1 MADKTGYI
9 GRNPGDSSVI
19 IAKQTYAPT
28 GNQTVFTF
36 AAGYTVGY
44 LDVYLNGARLISITD
59 YSATD
64 GSTVTLTAAAINGD
78 VLEFVAYKAFNLGN
92 VTTAGGN
99 FSVGNDLTVG
109 GDINVT
115 GNSNITGNSN
125 VTGTYN
131 IGISSAG
138 DSIASEIK
146 TLNFIGAGNTLVHHA
161 STNTVDI
168 SIAGGG
174 GGGLGTAIGETS
186 PLDEVFKTANTF
198 GVGAGTSLTIEV
210 DDANCG
216 NIAFMKPGNVH
227 VGSGATFHIA
237 PNTTLVTN
245 VLGIFV

>member
-19 IAKQTYAPT
+19 IARQTYTPT
-28 GNQTVFTF
+28 GSQTDFTF
-36 AAGYTVGY
+36 ASGYTVGY
-44 LDVYLNGARLISITD
+44 LDVYINGARLVSPTD

-64 GSTVTLTAAAINGD
+64 GSTVTLSVAAINGD

-92 VTTAGGN
+92 ITDATGN
-99 FSVGNDLTVG
+99 LSVGQNLTVG
-109 GDINVT
+109 GDV
-115 GNSNITGNSN
+115 N

-146 TLNFIGAGNTLVHHA
+146 TLSFIGAGNTLVHHA

-174 GGGLGTAIGETS
+174 GGGLGTAIGETA
-186 PLDEVFKTANTF
+186 PLDQIFKTHQTLEI
-198 GVGAGTSLTIEV
+198 GAGTSVTVEMS
-210 DDANCG
+210 DPNCA
-216 NIAFMKPGNVH
+216 NIAFMKPGNVF
-227 VGSGATFHIA
+227 VGTGATFHIKTG
-237 PNTTLVTN
+237 TTLVTN

>member
-28 GNQTVFTF
+28 GNQTEF
-36 AAGYTVGY
+36 AFASGYTVGY
-44 LDVYLNGARLISITD
+44 LDVYLNGARLISPTD

-78 VLEFVAYKAFNLGN
+78 VVELVAYKAFNLGN
-92 VTTAGGN
+92 VTNAGGN
-99 FSVGNDLTVG
+99 FTVGNNLTVG
-109 GDINVT
+109 
-115 GNSNITGNSN
+115 
-125 VTGTYN
+125 GTYN

-138 DSIASEIK
+138 TSIASEIK
-146 TLNFIGAGNTLVHHA
+146 TLNFVGAGNTLVYDS

-174 GGGLGTAIGETS
+174 GGGIGTALGETS
-186 PLDEVFKTANTF
+186 PLDEVFKTAKTF
-198 GVGAGTSLTIEV
+198 AVGAGTSLTIDV

-216 NIAFMKPGNVH
+216 NIAFMKPGTVH
-227 VGSGATFHIA
+227 VAVGATFHIA
-237 PNTTLVTN
+237 PSTTLKTN
-245 VLGIFV
+245 VLGLFD

>member
-9 GRNPGDSSVI
+9 GRSPGDSSVI

-28 GNQTVFTF
+28 GNQTDF
-36 AAGYTVGY
+36 AFSAGYTVGY
-44 LDVYLNGARLISITD
+44 LDVYINGARLISPTD

-64 GSTVTLTAAAINGD
+64 GTNVILTTTAISGD
-78 VLEFVAYKAFNLGN
+78 VVELVAYKAFNLGN
-92 VTTAGGN
+92 VTNASSN
-99 FSVGNDLTVG
+99 FTVGNNLIVG
-109 GDINVT
+109 GDLNV
-115 GNSNITGNSN
+115 TGNSN

-146 TLNFIGAGNTLVHHA
+146 TLNFIGAGNTLVYHS
-161 STNTVDI
+161 STKTVDI

-174 GGGLGTAIGETS
+174 GGGIGTALGETS
-186 PLDEVFKTANTF
+186 PLDQVFKTAKTF
-198 GVGAGTSLTIEV
+198 SVGIGKSITVEV
-210 DDANCG
+210 DDVNCD

>member
-19 IAKQTYAPT
+19 IAKQYYTAA
-28 GNQTVFTF
+28 GIQTDFSF
-36 AAGYTVGY
+36 SAGYTVGY
-44 LDVYLNGARLISITD
+44 LDVYLNGIRLISPND

-99 FSVGNDLTVG
+99 FTVGNNLTVG
-109 GDINVT
+109 
-115 GNSNITGNSN
+115 
-125 VTGTYN
+125 GTYN
-131 IGISSAG
+131 IGIHSAG
-138 DSIASEIK
+138 TEIASEVK
-146 TLNFIGAGNTLVHHA
+146 NLNFVGAGNTLQYDA

-174 GGGLGTAIGETS
+174 GGGLGTAIGEDA
-186 PLDEVFKTANTF
+186 PLDEVFKTAKIF
-198 GVGAGTSLTIEV
+198 SVGAGTSVTIDV
-210 DDANCG
+210 DDETCG
-216 NIAFMKPGNVH
+216 NIAFMKPGTVH
-227 VGSGATFHIA
+227 VATGATFHIA

>member
-9 GRNPGDSSVI
+9 GRSPGDSSVI

-28 GNQTVFTF
+28 GNQTDF
-36 AAGYTVGY
+36 AFSAGYTVGY
-44 LDVYLNGARLISITD
+44 MDVYLNGARLISPTD

-78 VLEFVAYKAFNLGN
+78 VVELVAYKAFNLGN

-99 FSVGNDLTVG
+99 FTVG
-109 GDINVT
+109 QNLIV
-115 GNSNITGNSN
+115 SGNSN

-146 TLNFIGAGNTLVHHA
+146 TLNFIGAGNTLVYHS

-174 GGGLGTAIGETS
+174 GGGIGTALGETA
-186 PLDEVFKTANTF
+186 PLDQVFKTAKTF
-198 GVGAGTSLTIEV
+198 SVGAGQSVSV
-210 DDANCG
+210 DATDANCG
-216 NIAFMKPGNVH
+216 NIAFMKPGTIH
-227 VGSGATFHIA
+227 VSSGATF
-237 PNTTLVTN
+237 NVKTGTTLVTN
-245 VLGIFV
+245 VLGLFV

>member
-9 GRNPGDSSVI
+9 GRSPGDSSVI

-28 GNQTVFTF
+28 GNQTEFAF

-44 LDVYLNGARLISITD
+44 MDVYLNGARLISPTD

-78 VLEFVAYKAFNLGN
+78 VVELVAYKAFNLGN

-99 FSVGNDLTVG
+99 FTVG
-109 GDINVT
+109 QNLIV
-115 GNSNITGNSN
+115 SGNSN

-146 TLNFIGAGNTLVHHA
+146 TLNFIGAGNTLVYHS

-174 GGGLGTAIGETS
+174 GGGIGTALGETA
-186 PLDEVFKTANTF
+186 PLDQVFKTAKTF
-198 GVGAGTSLTIEV
+198 SVGAGQSVSV
-210 DDANCG
+210 DATDANCG
-216 NIAFMKPGNVH
+216 NIAFMKPGTIH
-227 VGSGATFHIA
+227 VSSGATF
-237 PNTTLVTN
+237 NVKTGTTLVTN
-245 VLGIFV
+245 VLGLFV

>member
-19 IAKQTYAPT
+19 IAKQYYTAV
-28 GNQTVFTF
+28 GIQTDFSF
-36 AAGYTVGY
+36 SAGYTVGY
-44 LDVYLNGARLISITD
+44 LDVYLNGARLISLTD

-99 FSVGNDLTVG
+99 FSVANDLTVG

-146 TLNFIGAGNTLVHHA
+146 TLNFVGAGNTLVYDS

-174 GGGLGTAIGETS
+174 GGGIGTALGETS
-186 PLDEVFKTANTF
+186 PLDEVFKTAVTF
-198 GVGAGTSLTIEV
+198 SVGAGTSLTIDV
-210 DDANCG
+210 DDVNCG
-216 NIAFMKPGNVH
+216 NVAMIKPGTVH
-227 VGSGATFHIA
+227 VAVGATFHIA
-237 PNTTLVTN
+237 PSTTLKTN
-245 VLGIFV
+245 VLGLFV

>member
-19 IAKQTYAPT
+19 IAKQNYALT
-28 GNQTVFTF
+28 GNQTEF
-36 AAGYTVGY
+36 AFSAGYTVGY
-44 LDVYLNGARLISITD
+44 MDVYLNGARLISPTD

-64 GSTVTLTAAAINGD
+64 GSTVTLTVAAINGD
-78 VLEFVAYKAFNLGN
+78 VVELVAYKAFNLGN

-99 FSVGNDLTVG
+99 FTVGNNLTVG
-109 GDINVT
+109 G
-115 GNSNITGNSN
+115 NIN

-146 TLNFIGAGNTLVHHA
+146 TLNFIGAGNTLVYHS

-174 GGGLGTAIGETS
+174 GGGIGTALGETS

-198 GVGAGTSLTIEV
+198 GVGAGTSLTVDV

>member
-19 IAKQTYAPT
+19 IAKQYYTAA
-28 GNQTVFTF
+28 GIQTDFSF
-36 AAGYTVGY
+36 SAGYTVGY
-44 LDVYLNGARLISITD
+44 LDVYLNGIRLISPND

-64 GSTVTLTAAAINGD
+64 GSNVGLTTYAIAGDTLE
-78 VLEFVAYKAFNLGN
+78 LVAYKAFNVGN
-92 VTTAGGN
+92 VSNAGGN
-99 FSVGNDLTVG
+99 FNVGQNLTVG
-109 GDINVT
+109 
-115 GNSNITGNSN
+115 GNSN

-131 IGISSAG
+131 IGIHSAG
-138 DSIASEIK
+138 TEIASEVK
-146 TLNFIGAGNTLVHHA
+146 NLNFVGAGNTLQYDA

-186 PLDEVFKTANTF
+186 PLDVVYKTAKNF
-198 GVGAGTSLTIEV
+198 AISAGTSITVEV
-210 DDANCG
+210 DDVTCG
-216 NIAFMKPGNVH
+216 NIAMMKPGNVH
-227 VGSGATFHIA
+227 VAIGATFHIA

>member
-28 GNQTVFTF
+28 GNQTEFAF

-44 LDVYLNGARLISITD
+44 LDVYINGARLISPTD
-59 YSATD
+59 YIASD
-64 GSTVTLTAAAINGD
+64 GSSVTLTTAAINGD

-99 FSVGNDLTVG
+99 FSVGQNLTVG
-109 GDINVT
+109 
-115 GNSNITGNSN
+115 GNSN

-146 TLNFIGAGNTLVHHA
+146 TLNFVGAGNTLVYDS

-174 GGGLGTAIGETS
+174 GGLGTAIGETA
-186 PLDEVFKTANTF
+186 PLDQIFKTSQTMHI
-198 GVGAGTSLTIEV
+198 GAGTSVSIDAT
-210 DDANCG
+210 DANCG
-216 NIAFMKPGNVH
+216 NIAFMKPGNVF
-227 VGSGATFHIA
+227 VGTGATFHIK
-237 PNTTLVTN
+237 PGTTLVTN